1 MGNQPLADG
10 FGFAKTPRQLECR
23 LPDRTIVVQKRDKK
37 RPISVTWLAAGAFCI
52 SVGNL
57 IGVYGG
63 LARWSLYTTL
73 ALVVSPGLLAG
84 MQAVWGVVWLAAA
97 WGLWR
102 LKPWARPALL
112 IVSPVY
118 AVYQLGMQVFLAQAG
133 YFRGRLP
140 FTAVLAA
147 LLLGGIFAVMTRPR
161 VKDAFE
167 ITAGDEN
174 LPEEL

>member
-1 MGNQPLADG
+1 M
-10 FGFAKTPRQLECR
+10 
-23 LPDRTIVVQKRDKK
+23 QKRDKK

-57 IGVYGG
+57 IGVYGS
-63 LARWSLYTTL
+63 LVRRSLYAALDL
-73 ALVVSPGLLAG
+73 AVSPGLLAG
-84 MQAVWGVVWLAAA
+84 MHGLWGVIWMTAA

-118 AVYQLGMQVFLAQAG
+118 AVYHLGQQVFLAQAG

-140 FTAVLAA
+140 FMAVMAA
-147 LLLGGIFAVMTRPR
+147 VLLGGIFYVMTRPR
-161 VKDAFE
+161 IKDAFE
-167 ITAGDEN
+167 ITTGDRD

>member
-1 MGNQPLADG
+1 
-10 FGFAKTPRQLECR
+10 
-23 LPDRTIVVQKRDKK
+23 VQKQDKK

-63 LARWSLYTTL
+63 LIRRSLYQMLDLT
-73 ALVVSPGLLAG
+73 VSPGLLAG
-84 MQAVWGVVWLAAA
+84 MHGVWGGIWMAVA

-118 AVYQLGMQVFLAQAG
+118 AVCQLGQQTFLAQAD

-140 FTAVLAA
+140 FTAGLAA
-147 LLLGGIFAVMTRPR
+147 VLLGGIFYVMTRSR
-161 VKDAFE
+161 VREAFE
-167 ITAGDEN
+167 RTAGDED
-174 LPEEL
+174 LAEEL